1 MSLGRKTKNI
11 SKTTNRRLYII
22 YIMYEKTRGIVLH
35 VIKYSDRNSI
45 AHLYTDTHGR
55 MSFLLPQGNTRQARI
70 RNAMF
75 MPLSLIEFEARITT
89 GRDLASFK
97 DCRYTA
103 PFTRLYSDP
112 AKSAVAMFISEL
124 LTRSIQESERNLPLF
139 KFIATSAQLLDSL
152 DRGVANFHICFLYH
166 LGAFVGIQPDT
177 ATYRNGYWFDMD
189 NGIFTP
195 RQPLHTHVLAPREA
209 AVMMLLSRMTFAN
222 LHLFRFNRD
231 QRNEIL
237 DIALNYYRLHN
248 STIGDMKSPDILRQ
262 VFD

>member
-1 MSLGRKTKNI
+1 
-11 SKTTNRRLYII
+11 
-22 YIMYEKTRGIVLH
+22 MYEKTRGIVLH

-139 KFIATSAQLLDSL
+139 NFIATSAQLLDSL

-177 ATYRNGYWFDMD
+177 AT
-189 NGIFTP
+189 
-195 RQPLHTHVLAPREA
+195 
-209 AVMMLLSRMTFAN
+209 LSRMTFAN

-237 DIALNYYRLHN
+237 DIALSYYRLHN